1 VNGDDYYGRTSCRSI
16 ARFRGGFGAG
26 QSGETPD
33 GHAARQHCRADA
45 APDQVDAAPQASGE
59 ADNTAD
65 YTGFSMVG
73 VAG

>member
-1 VNGDDYYGRTSCRSI
+1 METIIMAEPALVLSHASAAVSARANPGGRRT
-16 ARFRGGFGAG
+16 A
-26 QSGETPD
+26 TPL
-33 GHAARQHCRADA
+33 RQRCRADA